1 MPQIA
6 NWDSIDNWIKR
17 CSKCEDFS
25 ARNSGQPKCS
35 YCIRCP
41 FAVCGSSEDFYKK
54 FTKNS

>member
-17 CSKCEDFS
+17 CSGCEDFCAS
-25 ARNSGQPKCS
+25 NSGQAKCS

-54 FTKNS
+54 FTKSS